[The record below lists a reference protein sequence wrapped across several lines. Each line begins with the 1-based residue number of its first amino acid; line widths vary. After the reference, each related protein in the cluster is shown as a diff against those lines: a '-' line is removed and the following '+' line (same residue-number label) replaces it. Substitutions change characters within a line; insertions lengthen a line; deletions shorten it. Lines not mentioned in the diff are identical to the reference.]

1 MKYQLLAIS
10 CLVAAVRSRRHLCD
24 DLTLPWCPYTGQA
37 DYNPTGENRW
47 RNIIDLESFFRQP
60 PCPNGATPI
69 CVDGSDPIVRN
80 NICQREEKQCPQGQ
94 GKAVSES
101 KSAHCQTYVKNHTLH
116 LIKLNQ
122 LNYPGHCRA
131 VGRLWGRFLSSVSQW
146 KSRHLPFP
154 HQEMCRQV
162 KNIFYIRKCAS
173 HWEST
178 NLNKTEIAQKPLKV

>member
-1 MKYQLLAIS
+1 M
-10 CLVAAVRSRRHLCD
+10 
-24 DLTLPWCPYTGQA
+24 
-37 DYNPTGENRW
+37 
-47 RNIIDLESFFRQP
+47 
-60 PCPNGATPI
+60 
-69 CVDGSDPIVRN
+69 RN

-101 KSAHCQTYVKNHTLH
+101 KSAHCQTYVKNHALH

-131 VGRLWGRFLSSVSQW
+131 VGCLQGRFLPSVSQW

-162 KNIFYIRKCAS
+162 KNIFDLRIVQVIGKVQILRKQKLHRNHSKSSLVFKGQFKEEKPFLQTS
-173 HWEST
+173 HGSPVPR
-178 NLNKTEIAQKPLKV
+178 NKKNQFLNNHLHKSMLTGRSFKPLFPTKGRL